1 MSRIAIFSDIHSNLP
16 ALEKVVED
24 ATAQNVNSFACLGDI
39 VGYGPNPSECVS
51 YMQELKC
58 VCIKGNHDEYIQDS
72 FDLAH
77 FNDQAREALEWTRNS
92 LSAGQKSW
100 LASLPYTK
108 RIGRNMLVHA
118 SIDSPE
124 QWNYVRNS
132 FDASMMMQKQN
143 TPLCFYGHTHIP
155 VIYEMQGT
163 SAKKIKPD
171 QLTIKKGSKYLINT
185 GSVGQPRDGDTRAS
199 YVIFDKIQNSIE
211 FRRVKYDM
219 QKVVNEIT
227 ATSLPDTLAERLQ
240 EAS

>member
-1 MSRIAIFSDIHSNLP
+1 MSRIAIFSDIHANLP
-16 ALEKVVED
+16 ALEKVVAD

-58 VCIKGNHDEYIQDS
+58 VCIKGNHDEYIQDN

-77 FNDQAREALEWTRNS
+77 FNDQAKEALEWTRNS
-92 LSAGQKSW
+92 LSIGQKSW

-143 TPLCFYGHTHIP
+143 TPCLLY
-155 VIYEMQGT
+155 T
-163 SAKKIKPD
+163 SP
-171 QLTIKKGSKYLINT
+171 S
-185 GSVGQPRDGDTRAS
+185 PRDS
-199 YVIFDKIQNSIE
+199 
-211 FRRVKYDM
+211 
-219 QKVVNEIT
+219 
-227 ATSLPDTLAERLQ
+227 
-240 EAS
+240 